1 MEAFPFGKYLHVG
14 GDEVKTTGR
23 NSGMSSL
30 ELNLIWLNKVS
41 VFAAENNRIPIFWDD
56 MPLKEAGLM
65 SPIYDSKMNQ
75 QTVDSIWAKNE
86 LNLNQL
92 ITEFPKNCV
101 YMRWNY
107 HLAESYGNGKAMDWF
122 SSNGFNVMGATSGQT
137 RWTLMPQRE
146 SNIDQIKIFAQ
157 QSIDRN
163 YNGLLLTLW
172 DDDSPHFEL
181 YKRGIAAFAEYSW
194 AGMKRTKEEFKTSFR
209 HRTFGSSSKSED
221 YAFIDA
227 LDKPVALWTNVL
239 LEEGIHRNS
248 LVHREN
254 VIEQYVMDLP
264 DFKDKGAWAAKYAN
278 RLKNISEQNKNLN
291 KVKKILAKLK
301 LQDSKNQYTIAI
313 YEQVSALV
321 EYNFEVLKKIEAF
334 DLAIT
339 ADEEIKILLQLQEL
353 IQKFGSFRQEFEKVY
368 SQTRILNKPENY
380 ILDQD
385 HHNHPANQSVNF
397 DWQFISEILF
407 LEKVNTHFKTKIAWQ
422 EGTNPVLK

>member
-1 MEAFPFGKYLHVG
+1 
-14 GDEVKTTGR
+14 
-23 NSGMSSL
+23 
-30 ELNLIWLNKVS
+30 
-41 VFAAENNRIPIFWDD
+41 
-56 MPLKEAGLM
+56 
-65 SPIYDSKMNQ
+65 
-75 QTVDSIWAKNE
+75 
-86 LNLNQL
+86 
-92 ITEFPKNCV
+92 
-101 YMRWNY
+101 
-107 HLAESYGNGKAMDWF
+107 
-122 SSNGFNVMGATSGQT
+122 
-137 RWTLMPQRE
+137 MPQRE